1 MDAAKQPGRLT
12 LADIPRKAHA
22 RIVAVRRAD
31 DAALRLME
39 MGVVPGA
46 RATMLG
52 RAPLGDPIHYRVD
65 DCELSI
71 RREQASLVEVEL
83 LAG

>member
-1 MDAAKQPGRLT
+1 MVNPKARHRLT
-12 LADIPRKAHA
+12 LADVPRQAAA
-22 RIVAVRRAD
+22 RIVAVERAD

-46 RATMLG
+46 SAMMLG

-71 RREQASLVEVEL
+71 RREQARLVEVEL

>member
-1 MDAAKQPGRLT
+1 MQTDLRPRRLT
-12 LADIPRKAHA
+12 LADVPRRARA
-22 RIVAVRRAD
+22 RIVAVERAD

-46 RATMLG
+46 SAMMLG
-52 RAPLGDPIHYRVD
+52 QAPLGDPIHYRVD

-71 RREQASLVEVEL
+71 RREQARLVEVEL

>member
-1 MDAAKQPGRLT
+1 MPSRKNPRRLT
-12 LADIPRKAHA
+12 LADVPRKVQA

-31 DAALRLME
+31 EATLRLME

-46 RATMLG
+46 SAVMLG

-71 RREQASLVEVEL
+71 RREQARLVEVEL